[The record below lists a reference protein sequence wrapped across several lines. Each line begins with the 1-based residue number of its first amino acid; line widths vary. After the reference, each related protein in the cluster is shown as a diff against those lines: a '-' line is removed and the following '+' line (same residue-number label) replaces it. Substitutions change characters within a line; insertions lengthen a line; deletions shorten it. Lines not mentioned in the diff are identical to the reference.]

1 MQTYILFFPRIGR
14 NRELKKVLEGYWK
27 GELSEGQ
34 LRNTVD
40 ELKNGIQHGT
50 GLSFVTVG
58 DFSFCD
64 FLDLTIALGTVTY
77 IFRNVGSAFDTYFVM
92 TRGDGSRNI
101 PVMEMTKWLNT
112 KYHYIVLELSSNQTF
127 QPSLE
132 WLENDDALAGQLG
145 FHAKPVL
152 PGPITN
158 LPLSKDK
165 TEVS

>member
-1 MQTYILFFPRIGR
+1 MERRTFRRTAPQHGGR
-14 NRELKKVLEGYWK
+14 AEKRHWK
-27 GELSEGQ
+27 
-34 LRNTVD
+34 
-40 ELKNGIQHGT
+40 IQHGT

-112 KYHYIVLELSSNQTF
+112 KCHYIVLELSSNQTF

>member
-1 MQTYILFFPRIGR
+1 M
-14 NRELKKVLEGYWK
+14 
-27 GELSEGQ
+27 
-34 LRNTVD
+34 
-40 ELKNGIQHGT
+40 
-50 GLSFVTVG
+50 G
-58 DFSFCD
+58 DFSFYD
-64 FLDLTIALGTVTY
+64 FLDLTIAIALGTVTY

-101 PVMEMTKWLNT
+101 PVMEINT

-132 WLENDDALAGQLG
+132 CLENDDALAGQLG

-152 PGPITN
+152 LGPITY

>member
-1 MQTYILFFPRIGR
+1 MQTYILVFPRIGR

-40 ELKNGIQHGT
+40 ELKNGM
-50 GLSFVTVG
+50 
-58 DFSFCD
+58 
-64 FLDLTIALGTVTY
+64 TIALGTVTY

>member
-1 MQTYILFFPRIGR
+1 M
-14 NRELKKVLEGYWK
+14 
-27 GELSEGQ
+27 
-34 LRNTVD
+34 
-40 ELKNGIQHGT
+40 
-50 GLSFVTVG
+50 G

-158 LPLSKDK
+158 LPLSKDL
-165 TEVS
+165 SLIHI

>member
-1 MQTYILFFPRIGR
+1 MQTYILVFPRIGR

-40 ELKNGIQHGT
+40 ELKNAIAGAYGT
-50 GLSFVTVG
+50 G
-58 DFSFCD
+58 
-64 FLDLTIALGTVTY
+64 
-77 IFRNVGSAFDTYFVM
+77 FDTYFVM

>member
-1 MQTYILFFPRIGR
+1 MERRTFRRTAPQHGGR
-14 NRELKKVLEGYWK
+14 AEKRHWK
-27 GELSEGQ
+27 
-34 LRNTVD
+34 
-40 ELKNGIQHGT
+40 IQHGT

>member
-1 MQTYILFFPRIGR
+1 MWAP
-14 NRELKKVLEGYWK
+14 
-27 GELSEGQ
+27 LS
-34 LRNTVD
+34 N
-40 ELKNGIQHGT
+40 
-50 GLSFVTVG
+50 
-58 DFSFCD
+58 
-64 FLDLTIALGTVTY
+64 
-77 IFRNVGSAFDTYFVM
+77 TYFVM

-165 TEVS
+165 NRGFLVGKPTAAWKSTSVFWNGSLHSAAGYR

>member
-1 MQTYILFFPRIGR
+1 M
-14 NRELKKVLEGYWK
+14 
-27 GELSEGQ
+27 
-34 LRNTVD
+34 
-40 ELKNGIQHGT
+40 
-50 GLSFVTVG
+50 G

-64 FLDLTIALGTVTY
+64 FLDLTIAIALGTVTY

-101 PVMEMTKWLNT
+101 SVMEMTKWFNT

-132 WLENDDALAGQLG
+132 CLENDDALAGQLG

-152 PGPITN
+152 LGPITY

>member
-1 MQTYILFFPRIGR
+1 M
-14 NRELKKVLEGYWK
+14 
-27 GELSEGQ
+27 
-34 LRNTVD
+34 
-40 ELKNGIQHGT
+40 
-50 GLSFVTVG
+50 G

-64 FLDLTIALGTVTY
+64 FLDLAIAIALGTVTY

-101 PVMEMTKWLNT
+101 PVMEMTKWFNT

-132 WLENDDALAGQLG
+132 CLENDDALAGQL
-145 FHAKPVL
+145 VL
-152 PGPITN
+152 LGPITY

>member
-1 MQTYILFFPRIGR
+1 M
-14 NRELKKVLEGYWK
+14 
-27 GELSEGQ
+27 
-34 LRNTVD
+34 
-40 ELKNGIQHGT
+40 
-50 GLSFVTVG
+50 G

-145 FHAKPVL
+145 FQACSTRSHYQLATLQGQNRGFLVGKPTAAWKSTSVFWNGSL
-152 PGPITN
+152 HSAAGYR
-158 LPLSKDK
+158 
-165 TEVS
+165 

>member
-1 MQTYILFFPRIGR
+1 MQTYILVFPRIGR

-34 LRNTVD
+34 LRN
-40 ELKNGIQHGT
+40 
-50 GLSFVTVG
+50 TVG

>member
-1 MQTYILFFPRIGR
+1 M
-14 NRELKKVLEGYWK
+14 
-27 GELSEGQ
+27 
-34 LRNTVD
+34 
-40 ELKNGIQHGT
+40 
-50 GLSFVTVG
+50 G

-64 FLDLTIALGTVTY
+64 FLDLTIAIALGTVTY

-101 PVMEMTKWLNT
+101 PVMEMTKWFNT
-112 KYHYIVLELSSNQTF
+112 KYHYIVIELSSNQTF

-132 WLENDDALAGQLG
+132 CLENDDALAGQLV

-152 PGPITN
+152 LGPITY

>member
-1 MQTYILFFPRIGR
+1 M
-14 NRELKKVLEGYWK
+14 
-27 GELSEGQ
+27 
-34 LRNTVD
+34 
-40 ELKNGIQHGT
+40 
-50 GLSFVTVG
+50 G
-58 DFSFCD
+58 DFSFYD
-64 FLDLTIALGTVTY
+64 HVLDLTIALGTVTY

-101 PVMEMTKWLNT
+101 PVMEMTKWFNT

-152 PGPITN
+152 LGPITY

>member
-40 ELKNGIQHGT
+40 ELKNGI
-50 GLSFVTVG
+50 
-58 DFSFCD
+58 
-64 FLDLTIALGTVTY
+64 TY
-77 IFRNVGSAFDTYFVM
+77 IFRNVGFAFDTYFVM

-101 PVMEMTKWLNT
+101 SVMEMTKWFNT

-132 WLENDDALAGQLG
+132 CLENDDALAGQLG

-152 PGPITN
+152 LGPITY